1 MGKISELELTLG
13 EMKFLVKGL
22 ESMSNYPNDNET
34 RESVIGNCSYFC
46 RLLTEKLERC
56 ELLSESIAKG
66 A

>member
-34 RESVIGNCSYFC
+34 RESVIGNCS
-46 RLLTEKLERC
+46 
-56 ELLSESIAKG
+56 
-66 A
+66 

>member
-1 MGKISELELTLG
+1 MEKISELEFTLG

-22 ESMSNYPNDNET
+22 ESMSTYPNVIDT